1 MCEKCGQSWRAATL
15 EGWKLW
21 HDPNVEGGTC
31 SLCYF
36 LTCFHKIIFVEH
48 GLTKKGKKI
57 DLLFDVVD
65 EKTLQLLL
73 FNLLQLV
80 ECKE

>member
-1 MCEKCGQSWRAATL
+1 M
-15 EGWKLW
+15 
-21 HDPNVEGGTC
+21 
-31 SLCYF
+31 
-36 LTCFHKIIFVEH
+36 FVEH
-48 GLTKKGKKI
+48 GLTKKRKKI